1 MNAVLLIATV
11 TGILAQNVTTKSYSK
26 RVQGG
31 TYSYAFGRVTFGL
44 LVFVIVAL
52 CGDGFALER
61 GVVPYSLA
69 FALAYSVAVIF
80 STLAL
85 ATGPL
90 SLTALI
96 SQYSLL
102 VPTVYGVIALGE
114 KTSVWFYAGVV
125 LLAASLLL
133 VNLKIEKK
141 KKADECG
148 LENSIQTAEPKRKI
162 NWKWGLFVLL
172 SFIGNGACS
181 TVQKVQQVVF
191 DGEYKSAF
199 MIVALAVSAVAM
211 IVAAAVSE
219 KKRLGENLKK
229 GAVWYGVCGV
239 ANGLVNLFVL
249 LLAEKMPSSVMF
261 PIISAGGTVAATVLS
276 VTVYKEKLTALQIV
290 GVVLGVLAII
300 ALNI

>member
-11 TGILAQNVTTKSYSK
+11 AGLLAQNVTAKSYSK

-31 TYSYAFGRVTFGL
+31 AYSFSFGRVVFGL

-52 CGDGFALER
+52 CGDGFKIKA
-61 GVVPYSLA
+61 GVIPYSLA

-102 VPTVYGVIALGE
+102 VPTMYGVIVLGE
-114 KTSVWFYAGVV
+114 RTSVWFYVGVA

-141 KKADECG
+141 KKG
-148 LENSIQTAEPKRKI
+148 LNFLL
-162 NWKWGLFVLL
+162 WVLL
-172 SFIGNGACS
+172 PFQI
-181 TVQKVQQVVF
+181 TVP
-191 DGEYKSAF
+191 
-199 MIVALAVSAVAM
+199 
-211 IVAAAVSE
+211 
-219 KKRLGENLKK
+219 
-229 GAVWYGVCGV
+229 
-239 ANGLVNLFVL
+239 L
-249 LLAEKMPSSVMF
+249 LS
-261 PIISAGGTVAATVLS
+261 
-276 VTVYKEKLTALQIV
+276 
-290 GVVLGVLAII
+290 
-300 ALNI
+300 